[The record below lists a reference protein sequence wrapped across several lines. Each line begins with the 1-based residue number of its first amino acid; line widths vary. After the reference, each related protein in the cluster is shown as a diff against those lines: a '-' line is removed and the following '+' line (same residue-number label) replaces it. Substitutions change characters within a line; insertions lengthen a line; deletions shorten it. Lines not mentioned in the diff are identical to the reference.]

1 MKTAPTLKT
10 LIPVLFLA
18 APMPVTA
25 DADWPYPEDIPT
37 VSNTVSAQPAGQAAA
52 DLVRFYKVRKASSA
66 TISPDGL
73 SIAYSTD
80 ITGVPQLWIAPA
92 TGGAPQQLTFGGGVN
107 SFAWMPNSMGL
118 IYRADTN
125 GDELSGLT
133 YISKDG
139 TVERPLQ
146 SAGAGFTFFG
156 DVSSDGKTVAF
167 SSTAR
172 NGNDYDLYLQPI
184 SGAEAKRVFDGTF
197 QWRAH
202 AWQPSGD
209 YIIVT
214 ETAGSD
220 GENLYLLNAK
230 SERVVPLYQ
239 PPQETKFKSFAWT
252 KDGSGFYLVTNL
264 GREYRGLAFYELST
278 GELRFLETPDMEVD
292 DVALG
297 ADDRYVAWLIN
308 AGGYSALKE
317 RDLETNTS
325 VSLPELPRGIYSID
339 MAKTAPVLQIRIT
352 SPQIPGDVWT
362 YNFES
367 EALSRVTLSS
377 SAGVDL
383 SAMVLPETITFK
395 ARDGVDL
402 YGLFYPPRPQEIDEK
417 PPVVLMV
424 HGGPT
429 AQARPQFNTTI
440 QYLLARGYAVFD
452 FNYRGSTGYGRT
464 FVSLDDKRL
473 RPNAILDVEDAMGW
487 LESSGRV
494 DVDKAAIF
502 GGSYGG
508 YMVNAAL
515 GSFPDLFAAGVS
527 FVGVSDWVRA
537 LEEASPSLKAS
548 DRFEYGDIT
557 DPDDRAYF
565 AEISPL
571 KNADKIKAPILVQH
585 GANDPRDPVTESD
598 RLVQKVRDAGGTVT
612 YIRLKDEGH
621 SIKKITNRVY
631 VYSQVAA
638 FLDEH
643 LMGVAPKTTPKKLPE
658 TSALSPMAVTL
669 AAVQA
674 EAKTRFT
681 DQDLKQKN
689 AALTALLQSR
699 MAAQQA
705 LIAAAETLRAQ
716 LSTVKAS
723 ELAAEDAAQAAS
735 ESVGAVET
743 AKIGLAKRKA
753 EVEAAER
760 KQAAAQ
766 EAASQATE
774 SLENDMRALVTAT
787 LAAEAAEVEVQK
799 IDREISALQ
808 EEIGVPMST
817 SSRSAAEVNS
827 Q

>member
-1 MKTAPTLKT
+1 
-10 LIPVLFLA
+10 
-18 APMPVTA
+18 
-25 DADWPYPEDIPT
+25 
-37 VSNTVSAQPAGQAAA
+37 
-52 DLVRFYKVRKASSA
+52 
-66 TISPDGL
+66 
-73 SIAYSTD
+73 
-80 ITGVPQLWIAPA
+80 
-92 TGGAPQQLTFGGGVN
+92 
-107 SFAWMPNSMGL
+107 
-118 IYRADTN
+118 
-125 GDELSGLT
+125 
-133 YISKDG
+133 
-139 TVERPLQ
+139 
-146 SAGAGFTFFG
+146 
-156 DVSSDGKTVAF
+156 
-167 SSTAR
+167 
-172 NGNDYDLYLQPI
+172 
-184 SGAEAKRVFDGTF
+184 
-197 QWRAH
+197 
-202 AWQPSGD
+202 
-209 YIIVT
+209 
-214 ETAGSD
+214 
-220 GENLYLLNAK
+220 
-230 SERVVPLYQ
+230 
-239 PPQETKFKSFAWT
+239 
-252 KDGSGFYLVTNL
+252 
-264 GREYRGLAFYELST
+264 
-278 GELRFLETPDMEVD
+278 
-292 DVALG
+292 
-297 ADDRYVAWLIN
+297 
-308 AGGYSALKE
+308 
-317 RDLETNTS
+317 
-325 VSLPELPRGIYSID
+325 PELPRGIYSID

-464 FVSLDDKRL
+464 YVSLDDKRL

-515 GSFPDLFAAGVS
+515 GAFPDLFAAGVS